1 MTLQHSDFAWT
12 IHSKV
17 QDFKFP
23 RQEYDCLFGCWTF
36 CYLNCEDRKQLKANI
51 QGTLKD
57 AGIYI
62 MIEPVL
68 GENQKQVAKFHDIK
82 EQQLVVRGRDWYDD
96 FFDQSNWGRV
106 DKFYIPKKEQLS
118 EDLVAI
124 VWQKE
129 IYA

>member
-1 MTLQHSDFAWT
+1 MFEL
-12 IHSKV
+12 
-17 QDFKFP
+17 
-23 RQEYDCLFGCWTF
+23 
-36 CYLNCEDRKQLKANI
+36 
-51 QGTLKD
+51 
-57 AGIYI
+57 
-62 MIEPVL
+62 VL
-68 GENQKQVAKFHDIK
+68 GDNQKQVAKFHDIK